1 MNQRNPNLQFLAD
14 NWKNKDV
21 HGICLE
27 GSSRSGKSIS
37 VIHFLIAIC
46 SVNKGLVINI
56 VRETYNSFKTTLYL
70 DFARFLPDF
79 GIPNNFGYV
88 QDISTFNLMG
98 NKINFLGADKPD
110 KFEGA
115 GCDIFWINEMLDV
128 NKAIFDQLEQRC
140 RRLFIADWNPKTTD
154 HWAFELEKRADVKF
168 LRTTYKDNLR
178 FISSMELRKIE
189 GYEPTPENIA
199 RGTADKYRWAV
210 YGLGER
216 AARQGLVHPNVTW
229 VNEFPTDCEKIGYGL
244 DFGWTNSPTAIVRAG
259 NKGNDL
265 FVELLYYKPTPR
277 AAELIEAV
285 KLFVPE
291 DGHITCD
298 SSDSNAKN
306 EGVSYIM
313 EMRRAG
319 INALP
324 ARKFPGSVKVGIELI
339 NKHRLFYVRNVDLR
353 KEQENRVWRYVGGV
367 PLNEP
372 EKGNDHAHDALA
384 YCLQTDFRN

>member
-14 NWKNKDV
+14 CWQDKTV
-21 HGICLE
+21 HGVCLE
-27 GSSRSGKSIS
+27 GSSRSGKTVSI
-37 VIHFLIAIC
+37 IHFLIAIC

-88 QDISTFNLMG
+88 NDISTFNLMG

-128 NKAIFDQLEQRC
+128 QKPIFDQLEQRC
-140 RRLFIADWNPKTTD
+140 RRFFIADWNPKTTD
-154 HWAFELEKRADVKF
+154 HYAFELEKRNDVKF
-168 LRTTYKDNLR
+168 FRSTYKDNLLY
-178 FISSMELRKIE
+178 ISAMELKKIE
-189 GYEPTPENIA
+189 SYEPTPENIA
-199 RGTADKYRWAV
+199 KGTADKYRWSV

-216 AARQGLVHPNVTW
+216 AARHGLVHPDVTW
-229 VNEFPTDCEKIGYGL
+229 VNEFPADCEKIGYGM
-244 DFGWTNSPTAIVRAG
+244 DFGFTNSPTAIVRGG

-265 FVELLYYKPTPR
+265 YAEVLFYRPTPVIKDI
-277 AAELIEAV
+277 IEACRV
-285 KLFVPE
+285 LIPSGSHV
-291 DGHITCD
+291 TCD
-298 SSDSNAKN
+298 SAEPGILSDL
-306 EGVSYIM
+306 
-313 EMRRAG
+313 RRAN
-319 INALP
+319 INAIP
-324 ARKFPGSVKVGIELI
+324 CRKFAGSVKYGIDLI
-339 NKHRLFYVRNVDLR
+339 NRHRLFFVRNVDFR

-372 EKGNDHAHDALA
+372 EPGNDHALDALS
-384 YCLQTDFRN
+384 YLLQTGFRT